1 MYKIL
6 IKQPHTRRFLFE
18 PHMVEKTIT
27 NTETNTD
34 TLPSGTID
42 TVDTYGQKIKAAS
55 DMVEYST
62 DDLVELAEKYRE
74 LLSKYTTEQIK
85 VIEELDVE
93 LLVSV
98 VDN

>member
-6 IKQPHTRRFLFE
+6 IKQSHTRRSLFE
-18 PHMVEKTIT
+18 PYMVKKNTD
-27 NTETNTD
+27 NTETDTGNT
-34 TLPSGTID
+34 PSETID
-42 TVDTYGQKIKAAS
+42 TIDTYGQKIKAAS